1 MTRLRDEPYTDM
13 PTHDVLVGVMR
24 AVAAEARKG
33 KHGDVAAENT
43 VAEINVTTDVVVS
56 VSLHGGNAVI
66 LRQGPSGLVWLARV
80 DHDHQ
85 ATLASINGNKDE
97 WQRNN
102 PDRMLNMCDF
112 FVFQISVDG
121 DRWAFERD
129 VMLLKVTGADQIK

>member
-1 MTRLRDEPYTDM
+1 MNRMKQELYTDQ

-66 LRQGPSGLVWLARV
+66 LRQSPTGLVWLARV
-80 DHDHQ
+80 DQDHQ
-85 ATLASINGNKDE
+85 ATTAAINLNKDE
-97 WQRNN
+97 WHRNN
-102 PDRMLNMCDF
+102 PDRMLDMRDF
-112 FVFQISVDG
+112 FVYQISVDG

-129 VMLLKVTGADQIK
+129 VMLLKVTGADQFR

>member
-1 MTRLRDEPYTDM
+1 MTRMKQELYTDQ

-33 KHGDVAAENT
+33 KYGDVAAENT
-43 VAEINVTTDVVVS
+43 VAEINVTTDLVVT

-80 DHDHQ
+80 DEDHQ

-102 PDRMLNMCDF
+102 PDRMLN